1 MPASPPHPRLCAPPL
16 PNPGCASVLDVESSN
31 FLVGNRLS
39 REENRS
45 ILLNIAKLV
54 RKKKKKNSAKLDIEM
69 STRSKN
75 FVEFTV
81 GTFIVLIIVKIHISK
96 IRVLAAS

>member
-1 MPASPPHPRLCAPPL
+1 MKI
-16 PNPGCASVLDVESSN
+16 SN
-31 FLVGNRLS
+31 FLVGKRLS

-45 ILLNIAKLV
+45 ILPNIAKLV
-54 RKKKKKNSAKLDIEM
+54 KKNSAKFDIEM

-81 GTFIVLIIVKIHISK
+81 GLFIVLIIVKIHISK
-96 IRVLAAS
+96 IRALVAS

>member
-1 MPASPPHPRLCAPPL
+1 MKI
-16 PNPGCASVLDVESSN
+16 SN

-39 REENRS
+39 REENGS
-45 ILLNIAKLV
+45 ILPNIVKLV
-54 RKKKKKNSAKLDIEM
+54 RKNSAKLDIKM

-81 GTFIVLIIVKIHISK
+81 GLFIVLIIIKIHISK
-96 IRVLAAS
+96 IKVLAAS

>member
-1 MPASPPHPRLCAPPL
+1 MEKKIVRSCRIL
-16 PNPGCASVLDVESSN
+16 PS
-31 FLVGNRLS
+31 
-39 REENRS
+39 
-45 ILLNIAKLV
+45 LLE
-54 RKKKKKNSAKLDIEM
+54 KNSAKLDIEM

-96 IRVLAAS
+96 IRVLVAP